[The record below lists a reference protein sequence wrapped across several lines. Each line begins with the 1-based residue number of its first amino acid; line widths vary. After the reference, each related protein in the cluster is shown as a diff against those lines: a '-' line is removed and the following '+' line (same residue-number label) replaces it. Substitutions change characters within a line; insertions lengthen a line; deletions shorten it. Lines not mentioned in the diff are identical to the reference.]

1 MMQDHIIRG
10 LLSSGTSAIGAFV
23 RLWLLLMA
31 CALGG
36 LTCLY
41 IFGMGL
47 NLGVSIVFA
56 SILTVTVG
64 ALPAAIVAAILIAV
78 VKF

>member
-1 MMQDHIIRG
+1 MQDHIIRA

-31 CALGG
+31 CAIGG
-36 LTCLY
+36 LACLY
-41 IFGMGL
+41 IFAW
-47 NLGVSIVFA
+47 GVSFGVSLVFA
-56 SILTVTVG
+56 TLVVVPVG
-64 ALPAAIVAAILIAV
+64 ALPAAVAAAIIIAA